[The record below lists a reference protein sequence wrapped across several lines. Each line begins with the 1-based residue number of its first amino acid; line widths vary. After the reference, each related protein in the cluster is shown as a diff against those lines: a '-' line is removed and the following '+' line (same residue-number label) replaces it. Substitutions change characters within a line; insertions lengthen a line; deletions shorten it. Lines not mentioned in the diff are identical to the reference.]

1 MEMEDFQD
9 FEAVFGSLEEV
20 EFYRDEIKENRR
32 DLEGD
37 LFIDRMLRAIGLS
50 TRQSKQVVHL
60 QMVISL
66 TLLTT
71 ASRIYP
77 PGSPDD
83 LRKLHSR
90 IVDSSSPDHYKQS
103 LIYYLLQDCES
114 NHYHRAAEFAKVSFL
129 PDKYKI
135 FVDGLWKLDRFEFE
149 VRPTFEI
156 EPTNSG

>member
-1 MEMEDFQD
+1 MEMEDFGD
-9 FEAVFGSLEEV
+9 FEAVFGSMEEV
-20 EFYRDEIKENRR
+20 EFYRDEIRENRR

-37 LFIDRMLRAIGLS
+37 LFVDRMLRAIGLS
-50 TRQSKQVVHL
+50 SRQSKRVIRL
-60 QMVISL
+60 QMATSL

-83 LRKLHSR
+83 LRKLHQR

-114 NHYHRAAEFAKVSFL
+114 NDYHRAAQFARVSFL
-129 PDKYKI
+129 PDKYRI
-135 FVDGLWKLDRFEFE
+135 FVDGLWNLDRFEFE
-149 VRPTFEI
+149 VRSTFES
-156 EPTNSG
+156 EPSLS